1 MKKDKED
8 NDKDDDKDDD
18 KEDDDKEDDDKD
30 DDNQES
36 RDVIFLMMEICP
48 VTAKH
53 PIISIQTVR
62 GFFYVWLLRLQHTFF
77 LKQYR
82 DIVNRR
88 EITTFVNSLQFFNLF
103 DSIFYLS
110 FTFYIVV
117 RISYIQTKVRF
128 KF

>member
-1 MKKDKED
+1 MT
-8 NDKDDDKDDD
+8 
-18 KEDDDKEDDDKD
+18 
-30 DDNQES
+30 
-36 RDVIFLMMEICP
+36 EICP

-88 EITTFVNSLQFFNLF
+88 EITTFVNHLHFFNLF
-103 DSIFYLS
+103 DSIFYIS
-110 FTFYIVV
+110 FT
-117 RISYIQTKVRF
+117 
-128 KF
+128 